1 MAKKRDAASEDD
13 TILWQRVATEVKP
26 LKTRVEADQMAAVFI
41 PALASKAS
49 HRPATANRKPKH
61 STINPI
67 LAPRPVS
74 LNIASPVD
82 LRHGEAAGLDGRT
95 RRKLFRGEVPVNRRL
110 DLHGLTA
117 ARAQIRL
124 ETFIKQ
130 AAFDGCRCVL
140 VITGKGSGVL
150 RDHVP
155 GCLKR
160 LPLSPLVLALAEAKP
175 SDGGAGAFYVLLRRR
190 RQGNTR

>member
-1 MAKKRDAASEDD
+1 MVNKSDAKRDDD

-41 PALASKAS
+41 PALASKTS
-49 HRPATANRKPKH
+49 HRPATANRQPKCI
-61 STINPI
+61 TISPV

-74 LNIASPVD
+74 LNIASPAD
-82 LRHGEAAGLDGRT
+82 LRHGDAVGLDGRT
-95 RRKLFRGEVPVNRRL
+95 KRKLFRGEVPVNRRL
-110 DLHGLTA
+110 DLHGLSA
-117 ARAQIRL
+117 ASAQVCL

-140 VITGKGSGVL
+140 VITGKGSGIL

-160 LPLSPLVLALAEAKP
+160 VPLSSLVLAFAEAKP
-175 SDGGAGAFYVLLRRR
+175 SDGGAGAIYVLLRRR
-190 RQGNTR
+190 RLGKTR